1 MEALLNRYILKLRVN
16 GLQNCGLYGNVLLHE
31 LFGRNDFRGTRLVQG
46 YITLGEET
54 CWHVWVEVGDAK
66 YDVISKISDTEFT
79 YLYERPESGAEEDDE
94 VTAEYEL
101 YKTNKVV
108 FWSKRS
114 TPQRVKNFRSKMLK
128 KKISILIYNGT

>member
-1 MEALLNRYILKLRVN
+1 MDIFNRYILKLKVN
-16 GLQNCGLYGNVLLHE
+16 LLQNCGLYGNLVLHE
-31 LFGRNDFRGTRLVQG
+31 LFIRNDVCESRLVQG
-46 YITLGEET
+46 YIAVGDET

-101 YKTNKVV
+101 YKTNKVD

-114 TPQRVKNFRSKMLK
+114 TPQRIKNFRSKMLK
-128 KKISILIYNGT
+128 EKWKKS

>member
-54 CWHVWVEVGDAK
+54 CWHVWVENEETGDK
-66 YDVISKISDTEFT
+66 YDVISRLATGNNAGFT

-94 VTAEYEL
+94 VTAEFEL
-101 YKTNKVV
+101 YKSNKVE
-108 FWSKRS
+108 FWTKAS
-114 TPQRVKNFRSKMLK
+114 TPTKVKNFRAKVMRNLF
-128 KKISILIYNGT
+128 